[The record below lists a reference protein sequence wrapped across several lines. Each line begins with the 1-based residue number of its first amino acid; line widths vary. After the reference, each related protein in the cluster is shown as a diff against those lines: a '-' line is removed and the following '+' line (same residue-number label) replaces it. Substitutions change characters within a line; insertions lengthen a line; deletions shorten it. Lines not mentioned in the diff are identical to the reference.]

1 MEKWQAQLALSLMT
15 GNPRC
20 GRREEGGVEAW
31 DFSFPRRARS
41 TCQISSFLPKG
52 NIKRVAKPRLG
63 LRPEAEDTLTYCRRA
78 VSGDIQGCVAIHLV
92 FSLGRRAVSVAVS
105 LRWKFS

>member
-41 TCQISSFLPKG
+41 TRQISSFLPKG

-63 LRPEAEDTLTYCRRA
+63 LRPEAEDMLTYCRRA
-78 VSGDIQGCVAIHLV
+78 VSGGWTGTSKGAWLFTLYSHWEEGLCQWL
-92 FSLGRRAVSVAVS
+92 
-105 LRWKFS
+105 